1 MRSFFYIV
9 TTMMVMVLAVWAYR
23 QNYETQASL
32 RDVDKLRAEIANLRQ
47 RAGVLRAEWA
57 YLNRPE
63 RLSDLADLNFDRLG
77 LLPLRP
83 DHFGHV
89 DQITYPIE
97 PLPPILVP
105 IEVMSRLEQSR

>member
-1 MRSFFYIV
+1 MKSVFYV
-9 TTMMVMVLAVWAYR
+9 VSALAVMALAVWAYR

-32 RDVDKLRAEIANLRQ
+32 RDVKELRSEIADLRE

-63 RLSDLADLNFDRLG
+63 RLADLADLNFDSLG

-83 DHFGHV
+83 DHFGAIE
-89 DQITYPIE
+89 QIGYPIE
-97 PLPPILVP
+97 NSVD
-105 IEVMSRLEQSR
+105 VMIREASQ

>member
-1 MRSFFYIV
+1 MKSVFYVISALA
-9 TTMMVMVLAVWAYR
+9 VMALAVWAYR

-32 RDVDKLRAEIANLRQ
+32 RDVKELRSEIADLRE

-63 RLSDLADLNFDRLG
+63 RLADLADLNFDSLG

-83 DHFGHV
+83 DHFGEI
-89 DQITYPIE
+89 DKITYPVE
-97 PLPPILVP
+97 NT
-105 IEVMSRLEQSR
+105 IEVMDREVGE

>member
-1 MRSFFYIV
+1 MKSVFYVISALA
-9 TTMMVMVLAVWAYR
+9 VMALAVWAYR

-32 RDVDKLRAEIANLRQ
+32 REVKELRAEIADLRE

-63 RLSDLADLNFDRLG
+63 RLADLADLNFDSLG

-83 DHFGHV
+83 DHFGEI
-89 DQITYPIE
+89 DQISYP
-97 PLPPILVP
+97 VKNSV
-105 IEVMSRLEQSR
+105 EVMDREVIE